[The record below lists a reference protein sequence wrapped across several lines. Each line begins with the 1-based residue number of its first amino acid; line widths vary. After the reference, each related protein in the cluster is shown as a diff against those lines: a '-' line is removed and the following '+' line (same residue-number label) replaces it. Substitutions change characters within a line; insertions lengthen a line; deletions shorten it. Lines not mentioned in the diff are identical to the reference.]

1 MSEVGLISGIA
12 AYFKALV
19 PSTNRREQ
27 NQLLCSALCFF
38 FVLTSYYIIR
48 PIRDQFAAAAGGSQ
62 ALPMLF
68 TWVFAAM
75 LLLTPLYGLMVSKYS
90 RRVFVPITYVFFVAC
105 LLAMGPLFR
114 YTGDLGLNAK
124 IFFVWVSVFNLF
136 VVSVFWSC
144 MSDVFDSEQAKR
156 MYGAIAIGGTAG
168 AFFGPF
174 FTTILVGRI
183 GLEGLYLTSAG
194 ILTAALLCLLVL
206 FTLAKAIDS
215 AQVTHDQQA
224 IGGGVWEGIQT
235 TLSHPLMRKMVLL
248 LLCGDGVATILY
260 SKLSD
265 YAKERFATAAEQAAF
280 FATIDAWTNFIPLV
294 LQVLLVPWMLRKF
307 GAGRT
312 MALPNILVAAAL
324 ILFAFLL
331 DPSVIAVAMVMTRG
345 GTFGILIP
353 AKESLFTRVDRSLR
367 FKAKGFL
374 DTFVWR
380 GGDLI
385 VVNIVAFA
393 TAHGA
398 GLASFCWLAALCA
411 LTAVGLSWNVEKL
424 LPKGKDVG
432 APLP

>member
-1 MSEVGLISGIA
+1 MISAVA
-12 AYFKALV
+12 AYFSALV
-19 PSTNRREQ
+19 PSTNRREL
-27 NQLLCSALCFF
+27 NALLCSALCFF

-68 TWVFAAM
+68 TWVFGAM
-75 LLLTPLYGLMVSKYS
+75 LVLTPLYGLMVSKFS
-90 RRVFVPITYVFFVAC
+90 RRIFVPATYVFFVAC
-105 LLAMGPLFR
+105 LIAMGPLFR
-114 YTGDLGLNAK
+114 YTGDLNLNAK
-124 IFFVWVSVFNLF
+124 IFFIWVSVFNLF

-144 MSDVFDSEQAKR
+144 MSDVFDSDQAKR
-156 MYGAIAIGGTAG
+156 MYGAIAVGGTIG

-174 FTTILVGRI
+174 FTTMLVARI

-194 ILTAALLCLLVL
+194 MLSAALICLIVL
-206 FTLAKAIDS
+206 FTQAKATDT
-215 AQVTHDQQA
+215 AQASKDQQA
-224 IGGGVWEGIQT
+224 IGGSVWEGIQT
-235 TLSHPLMRKMVLL
+235 TLSHPLMRRMVLL
-248 LLCGDGVATILY
+248 MLCGDGVATILY

-265 YAKERFATAAEQAAF
+265 YAKETIAGAEAQAAF
-280 FATIDAWTNFIPLV
+280 FASIDAWTNGIPLL
-294 LQVLLVPWMLRKF
+294 LQVLLVPWMLKKF

-324 ILFAFLL
+324 ISFAILI

-345 GTFGILIP
+345 GTYGILIP

-380 GGDLI
+380 GGDLL
-385 VVNIVAFA
+385 VVNVVAFA
-393 TAHGA
+393 TAQGA
-398 GLASFCWLAALCA
+398 GLASFCWLAALSA

-424 LPKGKDVG
+424 LPKG
-432 APLP
+432 